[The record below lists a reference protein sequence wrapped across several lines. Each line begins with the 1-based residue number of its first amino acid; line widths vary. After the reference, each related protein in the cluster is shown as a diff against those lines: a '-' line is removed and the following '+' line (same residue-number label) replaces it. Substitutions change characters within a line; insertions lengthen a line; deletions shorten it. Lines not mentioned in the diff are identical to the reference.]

1 MPVIDLYLPECA
13 LNLEAERGLAEK
25 ITALILTAEGA
36 WLPDE
41 DVFAGSWTLVHH
53 TQVYAGGAP
62 AAEPRYRVDA
72 YTPQGLINDP
82 EVRERLVA
90 DITEA
95 VLDAE
100 GPDRPR
106 DPSRVFVFPLEIPER
121 RWGWGGRLI
130 GLKDVPSPS
139 SPATPNRPGR
149 RLASASENRAAEAPT
164 RPFRTDEPH
173 TPGRTAAGRKPP
185 NDRPPLRAVI
195 SSTRRR
201 TPCPTPTSS
210 SACTPPRAT

>member
-1 MPVIDLYLPECA
+1 MPMIDLYVPEGA
-13 LNLEAERGLAEK
+13 LSPEAERDLAER
-25 ITALILTAEGA
+25 ITTLMLKAEGA
-36 WLPDE
+36 WPADE
-41 DVFAGSWTLVHH
+41 DVLAGSWALVHH
-53 TQVYAGGAP
+53 AQVYAGGAP

-72 YTPQGLINDP
+72 FAPQGLISDP

-130 GLKDVPSPS
+130 GLEDVLTIVTGD
-139 SPATPNRPGR
+139 AEQARETTRE
-149 RLASASENRAAEAPT
+149 RLAGQ
-164 RPFRTDEPH
+164 
-173 TPGRTAAGRKPP
+173 GR
-185 NDRPPLRAVI
+185 
-195 SSTRRR
+195 
-201 TPCPTPTSS
+201 
-210 SACTPPRAT
+210 